1 MNKPALLIV
10 NLGTPDSPSYFD
22 VFKYLREFLMDGRV
36 IDIPAFF
43 RFILVTLIICPLR
56 SFSSGK
62 IYKQLWDLSGG
73 ESPLLKNTRELTNKL
88 NEAQEKFNVFYA
100 MRYQTP
106 SIKNTLADI
115 QKTNPT
121 DLIVFPLFPHYASAT
136 SGSVYAEV
144 TKQLS
149 KEWVIPNFNFI
160 SQYYDHPAFIEAWIK
175 TAQNYDIEQY
185 DKILF
190 SYHGLP
196 KSQVNKVY
204 KDMQCDGK
212 NCEHEIN
219 DDNHY
224 CYKAT
229 VYETSKLIADRLN
242 IPQDKYEVSFQSRLT
257 NNWLEP
263 FSDEVLKSYPA
274 KGIKKVLVFS
284 PAFTADCL
292 ETIIE
297 IGHEY
302 KELFEESGGQKL
314 DYVESLNFSDAWVQ
328 AIIEI
333 VNSKSG

>member
-1 MNKPALLIV
+1 
-10 NLGTPDSPSYFD
+10 
-22 VFKYLREFLMDGRV
+22 MDGRV

-73 ESPLLKNTRELTNKL
+73 ESPLLKNTRELTSKL

-149 KEWVIPNFNFI
+149 REWVIPNFNFI

-229 VYETSKLIADRLN
+229 VYETSKLIADRLK

-263 FSDEVLKSYPA
+263 FSDEVLKSYPD

>member
-1 MNKPALLIV
+1 
-10 NLGTPDSPSYFD
+10 
-22 VFKYLREFLMDGRV
+22 
-36 IDIPAFF
+36 
-43 RFILVTLIICPLR
+43 
-56 SFSSGK
+56 FSSGK

-73 ESPLLKNTRELTNKL
+73 ESPLLKNTRELTTKL

-106 SIKNTLADI
+106 SIKSTLAHI

>member
-10 NLGTPDSPSYFD
+10 NLGTPDSPSYFN

-106 SIKNTLADI
+106 SIKNTLSDI

-263 FSDEVLKSYPA
+263 FSDEVLKSYPD

-297 IGHEY
+297 IGDEY

>member
-1 MNKPALLIV
+1 M
-10 NLGTPDSPSYFD
+10 
-22 VFKYLREFLMDGRV
+22 
-36 IDIPAFF
+36 
-43 RFILVTLIICPLR
+43 
-56 SFSSGK
+56 
-62 IYKQLWDLSGG
+62 
-73 ESPLLKNTRELTNKL
+73 LKNTRELTNKL
-88 NEAQEKFNVFYA
+88 NQTQEKYNVFYA

-106 SIKNTLADI
+106 SIKNVLCEI
-115 QKTNPT
+115 QKSNPT

-136 SGSVYAEV
+136 SGSVYAEI

-175 TAQNYDIEQY
+175 TAQSYDLDEY

-204 KDMQCDGK
+204 QDMQCDGK

-219 DDNHY
+219 DDNYY

-242 IPQDKYEVSFQSRLT
+242 IPRDKYEVSFQSRLT

-263 FSDEVLKSYPA
+263 FSDDVLKSYPA

-297 IGHEY
+297 IGYEY
-302 KELFEESGGQKL
+302 KELFKESGGQKL

-333 VNSKSG
+333 VNSK

>member
-10 NLGTPDSPSYFD
+10 NLGTPDSPSYFN

-36 IDIPAFF
+36 IDIPSFF

-73 ESPLLKNTRELTNKL
+73 ESPLLKNTRELTTKL

-106 SIKNTLADI
+106 SIKSTLAHI

>member
-1 MNKPALLIV
+1 MNKPALLLV

-36 IDIPAFF
+36 IDVPAFF
-43 RFILVTLIICPLR
+43 RFILVTLIICPFR

-62 IYKQLWDLSGG
+62 IYKQLWDLSDG

-88 NEAQEKFNVFYA
+88 NQTQEKYNVFYA

-106 SIKNTLADI
+106 SIKNVLCEI
-115 QKTNPT
+115 QKSNPT

-136 SGSVYAEV
+136 SGSVYAEI

-175 TAQNYDIEQY
+175 TAQSYDLDEY

-204 KDMQCDGK
+204 QDMQCDGK

-219 DDNHY
+219 DDNYY

-242 IPQDKYEVSFQSRLT
+242 IPRDKYEVSFQSRLT

-263 FSDEVLKSYPA
+263 FSDDVLKSYPA

-302 KELFEESGGQKL
+302 KELFEESGGLKL

-333 VNSKSG
+333 VNSK

>member
-1 MNKPALLIV
+1 
-10 NLGTPDSPSYFD
+10 
-22 VFKYLREFLMDGRV
+22 MDGRV

-73 ESPLLKNTRELTNKL
+73 ESPLLKNTRELTSKL

-149 KEWVIPNFNFI
+149 REWVIPNFNFI

-229 VYETSKLIADRLN
+229 VYETSKLIADRLK

>member
-1 MNKPALLIV
+1 MNKPALLLV

-36 IDIPAFF
+36 IDVPAFF
-43 RFILVTLIICPLR
+43 RFILVTLIICPFR

-62 IYKQLWDLSGG
+62 IYKQLWDLSDG

-88 NEAQEKFNVFYA
+88 NQTQEKYNVFYA

-106 SIKNTLADI
+106 SIKNVLCEI
-115 QKTNPT
+115 QKSNPT

-136 SGSVYAEV
+136 SGSVYAEI

-175 TAQNYDIEQY
+175 TAQNYDMDEY

-204 KDMQCDGK
+204 QDMQCDGK

-242 IPQDKYEVSFQSRLT
+242 IPREKYEVSFQSRLT

-263 FSDEVLKSYPA
+263 FSDDVLKSYPA

-302 KELFEESGGQKL
+302 KELFEESGGLKL

-333 VNSKSG
+333 VNSK

>member
-1 MNKPALLIV
+1 
-10 NLGTPDSPSYFD
+10 
-22 VFKYLREFLMDGRV
+22 
-36 IDIPAFF
+36 
-43 RFILVTLIICPLR
+43 
-56 SFSSGK
+56 
-62 IYKQLWDLSGG
+62 
-73 ESPLLKNTRELTNKL
+73 
-88 NEAQEKFNVFYA
+88 
-100 MRYQTP
+100 
-106 SIKNTLADI
+106 
-115 QKTNPT
+115 
-121 DLIVFPLFPHYASAT
+121 
-136 SGSVYAEV
+136 
-144 TKQLS
+144 
-149 KEWVIPNFNFI
+149 
-160 SQYYDHPAFIEAWIK
+160 
-175 TAQNYDIEQY
+175 
-185 DKILF
+185 
-190 SYHGLP
+190 
-196 KSQVNKVY
+196 
-204 KDMQCDGK
+204 MQCDGK

-229 VYETSKLIADRLN
+229 VYETSKLIADRLK

-263 FSDEVLKSYPA
+263 FSDEVLKSYPSE
-274 KGIKKVLVFS
+274 GIKKVLVFS

>member
-10 NLGTPDSPSYFD
+10 NLGTPDSPSYFN

-73 ESPLLKNTRELTNKL
+73 ESPLLKNTRELTIKL

-263 FSDEVLKSYPA
+263 FSDEVLKSYPD

-297 IGHEY
+297 IGDEY

>member
-1 MNKPALLIV
+1 
-10 NLGTPDSPSYFD
+10 
-22 VFKYLREFLMDGRV
+22 
-36 IDIPAFF
+36 
-43 RFILVTLIICPLR
+43 
-56 SFSSGK
+56 
-62 IYKQLWDLSGG
+62 
-73 ESPLLKNTRELTNKL
+73 
-88 NEAQEKFNVFYA
+88 
-100 MRYQTP
+100 
-106 SIKNTLADI
+106 
-115 QKTNPT
+115 
-121 DLIVFPLFPHYASAT
+121 
-136 SGSVYAEV
+136 
-144 TKQLS
+144 
-149 KEWVIPNFNFI
+149 
-160 SQYYDHPAFIEAWIK
+160 
-175 TAQNYDIEQY
+175 
-185 DKILF
+185 
-190 SYHGLP
+190 
-196 KSQVNKVY
+196 
-204 KDMQCDGK
+204 MQCDGK

-263 FSDEVLKSYPA
+263 FSDEVLKSYPD

>member
-1 MNKPALLIV
+1 MNKPALLLV

-36 IDIPAFF
+36 IDVPAFF
-43 RFILVTLIICPLR
+43 RFILVTLIICPFR

-62 IYKQLWDLSGG
+62 IYKQLWDLSDG

-88 NEAQEKFNVFYA
+88 NQAQEKYNVFYA

-106 SIKNTLADI
+106 SIKNVLCEI
-115 QKTNPT
+115 QKSNPT

-136 SGSVYAEV
+136 SGSVYAEI

-175 TAQNYDIEQY
+175 TAQSYDMDEY

-204 KDMQCDGK
+204 QDMQCDGK

-219 DDNHY
+219 DDTHY

-229 VYETSKLIADRLN
+229 VSETSKLIADRLN
-242 IPQDKYEVSFQSRLT
+242 IPRDKYEVSFQSRLT

-263 FSDEVLKSYPA
+263 FSDDVLKSYPA

-302 KELFEESGGQKL
+302 KELFVESGGLKL

-333 VNSKSG
+333 VNSK

>member
-10 NLGTPDSPSYFD
+10 NLGTPDSPSYFN

-43 RFILVTLIICPLR
+43 RFILVTLVICPLR

-73 ESPLLKNTRELTNKL
+73 ESPLLKNTRELTTKL

-106 SIKNTLADI
+106 SIKSTLAHI

-263 FSDEVLKSYPA
+263 FSDEVLTSYPA

>member
-10 NLGTPDSPSYFD
+10 NLGTPDSPSYFN

-73 ESPLLKNTRELTNKL
+73 ESPLLKNTRELTTKL

-106 SIKNTLADI
+106 SIKSTLAHI

>member
-1 MNKPALLIV
+1 
-10 NLGTPDSPSYFD
+10 
-22 VFKYLREFLMDGRV
+22 MDGRV

-73 ESPLLKNTRELTNKL
+73 ESPLLKNTRELTTKL

-106 SIKNTLADI
+106 SIKNTLAHI

-263 FSDEVLKSYPA
+263 FSDEVLTSYPA